1 MAVKIHI
8 RTFDSLEAFHLQAI
22 RLLREAMQISLPHP
36 HAVLLSGGNTPLPIY
51 NAIAQHPFPIAQTL
65 HIAYTDERH
74 VNADSPDNNFGN
86 SSPMLAS
93 LRIPAEN
100 VLRVPTEPPLEQ
112 AARQYHN
119 TLNTFL
125 QSGGVLPLG
134 LLGLGTDGHTC
145 SIFSDHDLHLDD
157 TLLAAPVYR
166 DATPHRIT
174 VTPYLLKQVKR
185 IIFLVTGVGK
195 TEIVDRL
202 LHAPDTIIAGK
213 AVAHC
218 PHVELWRA

>member
-1 MAVKIHI
+1 MIYM
-8 RTFDSLEAFHLQAI
+8 RTFESLEAFHLQAFSI
-22 RLLREAMQISLPHP
+22 LREALQVSLPHP

-51 NAIAQHPFPIAQTL
+51 GAIAQHPFPIAQTL

-74 VNADSPDNNFGN
+74 VNMESPDSNFGN

-93 LRIPAEN
+93 LGIPAEH
-100 VLRVPTEPPLEQ
+100 VMRVRTELPLEQ
-112 AARQYHN
+112 AAGQYHN
-119 TLNTFL
+119 TLNMFL

-134 LLGLGTDGHTC
+134 LLGIGSDGHTC
-145 SIFSDHDLHLDD
+145 SIFADHDLHLDD

-166 DATPHRIT
+166 HATPHRIT
-174 VTPYLLKQVKR
+174 VTPHLLKQVKR
-185 IIFLVTGVGK
+185 IIFLVTGNEK

-202 LHAPDTIIAGK
+202 LHAPDTVIAGK